1 MIHIDKTDNLYKYL
15 KNLGVEDI
23 EKEYL
28 NLASNG
34 RYKLD
39 DIRQYFRATFQP
51 SQAED
56 IDEKELEKILDYYV
70 DIKTLRKMSAK
81 ELKLALNQFKETKD
95 NEIKK
100 LIINSQLKDLLLQCV
115 NYKTL
120 HKDADIQDIVQ
131 VANLGLIQA
140 IDKYNEDSRLDF
152 KDYVVYW
159 TREKIREEFE
169 EKKND

>member
-15 KNLGVEDI
+15 VNLGVEDV

-39 DIRQYFRATFQP
+39 DVRQYFRATFQP
-51 SQAED
+51 SQTED

-70 DIKTLRKMSAK
+70 DIKILKKLSAK
-81 ELKLALNQFKETKD
+81 ELKLVLKQYKETNN
-95 NEIKK
+95 NEIKQI
-100 LIINSQLKDLLLQCV
+100 IINSQLKDLLLQCV

-120 HKDADIQDIVQ
+120 HKDVDLQDLIQ

-140 IDKYNEDSRLDF
+140 IEKYNENSRLDF

-159 TREKIREEFE
+159 TREKIKEEFE